1 MIRNVVF
8 LMRPIAFLTFSL
20 LSPSFGFVQLG
31 LVVNLDNSTLL
42 TEFLSLHGFLKLIF
56 FASPFLWEK

>member
-1 MIRNVVF
+1 
-8 LMRPIAFLTFSL
+8 MRPIAFLTFSL

-42 TEFLSLHGFLKLIF
+42 TEFSSWYGFFEIFRVSISLGEVNKR
-56 FASPFLWEK
+56 S